1 MSRWAEQSAWILAC
15 KMLWVVNKTGK
26 ALNQYSPFSKQQP
39 TIAAYRH
46 YACKQRLTVNKP
58 YLDNLSCKME
68 TNISSEGRKSLW
80 ILVQWKVCSVQLLTS
95 VDVNILP
102 QSLILLQVLQEV
114 LVLSEDRK
122 ASWRTTHVVRHYRG
136 KIFTGYLTFLAHIQ
150 TIHQLTKTMPCL
162 QSPPQESIK
171 FFPIISVLETSVQK
185 LPLQHQNAVEVYT
198 FIYLGRYSERWNK
211 KIFLATE
218 QRIFKHGYSTVD
230 YLSTYPT
237 KNPQYELIL
246 VTNIACVARAS
257 YSLITLCHRD
267 LMLFKNY

>member
-1 MSRWAEQSAWILAC
+1 MAFPSVCESSWEWLSLLMSRCEEQSAWILAC

-46 YACKQRLTVNKP
+46 CAFKQRLTVNKP

-68 TNISSEGRKSLW
+68 TNMLSEGRKSLW
-80 ILVQWKVCSVQLLTS
+80 TLVQWKVCSVQLLTS

-122 ASWRTTHVVRHYRG
+122 ASWRTTHVARHYRG
-136 KIFTGYLTFLAHIQ
+136 KMFTGYLTFLAHIQ

-171 FFPIISVLETSVQK
+171 FFSP
-185 LPLQHQNAVEVYT
+185 
-198 FIYLGRYSERWNK
+198 
-211 KIFLATE
+211 
-218 QRIFKHGYSTVD
+218 
-230 YLSTYPT
+230 
-237 KNPQYELIL
+237 
-246 VTNIACVARAS
+246 
-257 YSLITLCHRD
+257 
-267 LMLFKNY
+267 